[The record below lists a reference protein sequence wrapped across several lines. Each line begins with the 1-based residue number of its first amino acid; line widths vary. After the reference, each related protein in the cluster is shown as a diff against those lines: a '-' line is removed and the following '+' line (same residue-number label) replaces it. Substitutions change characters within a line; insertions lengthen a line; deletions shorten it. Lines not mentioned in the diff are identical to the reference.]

1 MKHVRNIT
9 QLPASADDFEPGPIP
24 ISVKVAFII
33 QLLTALVPIL
43 SAKYPT
49 TT

>member
-9 QLPASADDFEPGPIP
+9 QLPARADDYEPGPIP
-24 ISVKVAFII
+24 ISTMITFII
-33 QLLTALVPIL
+33 ALLTALVPVL
-43 SAKYPT
+43 AAKYPT

>member
-1 MKHVRNIT
+1 MKHVRSIT

-24 ISVKVAFII
+24 ISVKISFII
-33 QLLTALVPIL
+33 SLLTALVPVL
-43 SAKYPT
+43 AAKYPT